1 MTTATQ
7 SSAQRRLRVHLGL
20 VGTTTGA
27 VWGAV
32 GLSLV
37 DGVAVRTALSAAP
50 TARTALLM
58 AALLAA
64 IPVGSLLGAPVLD
77 LLSHAVGRR
86 PAALASGVLVAV
98 GAATAAAPR
107 LWTGVAGGLVA
118 GLGIGGYTIVVPK
131 LAHELSERGHR
142 RLVPR
147 VRALTPA
154 GAGTALVI
162 GVSGG
167 ALLPGWGAACAWMA
181 PLASAL
187 TACALVASLPETPHW
202 YGPVEDSMPLMRRSN
217 GCTGRSRPRSPS
229 TGSCWR
235 LACRAS
241 STPWASM
248 TCASGRCAG
257 WSSPDS
263 CSSWFR
269 PCPWDWRRYVSRH
282 GR

>member
-107 LWTGVAGGLVA
+107 LT
-118 GLGIGGYTIVVPK
+118 
-131 LAHELSERGHR
+131 S
-142 RLVPR
+142 
-147 VRALTPA
+147 
-154 GAGTALVI
+154 
-162 GVSGG
+162 
-167 ALLPGWGAACAWMA
+167 
-181 PLASAL
+181 
-187 TACALVASLPETPHW
+187 
-202 YGPVEDSMPLMRRSN
+202 
-217 GCTGRSRPRSPS
+217 
-229 TGSCWR
+229 
-235 LACRAS
+235 
-241 STPWASM
+241 
-248 TCASGRCAG
+248 
-257 WSSPDS
+257 
-263 CSSWFR
+263 
-269 PCPWDWRRYVSRH
+269 
-282 GR
+282 